1 MLNQTDF
8 LITLVQLHFN
18 HFPVETMTDF
28 IRRNESTLV
37 ECLDTENGFATCLL
51 SKGVL
56 NAEQHSRIIN
66 RISYPNYRDQNKAL
80 LDMLLPILITESSCN
95 SFMEALI
102 DTNQQHVFNFIA
114 GLICVSTFANHGY
127 NLTPSE
133 DQWDKIFL
141 PPPAFVQLGENT
153 SIATLLGQPLYCFDI
168 QEFN

>member
-18 HFPVETMTDF
+18 HFPVEAMTDF

-37 ECLDTENGFATCLL
+37 ECLDAGNGFATCLL

-56 NAEQHSRIIN
+56 NAEQHCRIIN
-66 RISYPNYRDQNKAL
+66 RTLYPLYRDQNKAL

-102 DTNQQHVFNFIA
+102 DTNQRHVFNFIA
-114 GLICVSTFANHGY
+114 GIICVSTSHYHGY
-127 NLTPSE
+127 NFTPSD
-133 DQWDKIFL
+133 DQRDEIFL
-141 PPPAFVQLGENT
+141 PPPAFSARRKYVNST
-153 SIATLLGQPLYCFDI
+153 RSALYSFDI